1 MRRWLGWIGIGWLL
15 AVCALALLAYGNPS
29 AQPSLDV
36 RARSLAGQMRCLVCA
51 GESVAD
57 SQSGFAQGVRDSI
70 RRQLD
75 AGRSDQQVKSF
86 FIEKYGQQI
95 LLAPPSSGLGSVAWL
110 APPLLLLGGLGL
122 LITLVLDWRSRGR
135 RPAGVKET
143 YLERVRV
150 ELAADSA
157 GE

>member
-1 MRRWLGWIGIGWLL
+1 MRRRLGWIAIGWLL
-15 AVCALALLAYGNPS
+15 ALCALALFAYGNPN
-29 AQPSLDV
+29 AHPTLDA
-36 RARSLAGQMRCLVCA
+36 RARSLAGQMRCLVCQ

-57 SQSGFAQGVRDSI
+57 SPSGFAQGVRDSI
-70 RRQLD
+70 RRQLA
-75 AGRSDQQVKSF
+75 AGKSDDQVKAF
-86 FIEKYGQQI
+86 FIDKYGHEI
-95 LLAPPSSGLGSVAWL
+95 LLSPPTSGLGSVAWL
-110 APPLLLLGGLGL
+110 APPLLVLGGLGL
-122 LITLVLDWRSRGR
+122 LATLVIDWRSRGG

>member
-1 MRRWLGWIGIGWLL
+1 MRRRLGWIAIGWLL
-15 AVCALALLAYGNPS
+15 VVCALALLAYGNPS
-29 AQPSLDV
+29 AQPSLDA

-70 RRQLD
+70 RRQLA
-75 AGRSDQQVKSF
+75 AGMSDQRVKSF

-110 APPLLLLGGLGL
+110 APPLLVLGGLGL

-135 RPAGVKET
+135 SSAGVKET